1 VEETGVPT
9 TCHKSLTNFITSIDI
24 VEMGGGTKK
33 KAGNVYSFLKSSFLL
48 VFAMKRKFK
57 E

>member
-24 VEMGGGTKK
+24 VEMGRKK
-33 KAGNVYSFLKSSFLL
+33 RRQKIYIVSE
-48 VFAMKRKFK
+48 KFFFVGICYEK
-57 E
+57 KV